1 MHRTVHVHMHVHSCP
16 QLELTVM
23 KWLSVCLAFLSA
35 ALVARADEAENFA
48 SLSTNASTRVEQTL
62 NGLFH
67 YYWRNDPHNKK
78 IQFFFACG
86 QIGGGTNGADYGKCG
101 CVNPSACVSCY
112 RWWDAV
118 ALESMATHGIYQDT
132 RDHSEIASTIFAH
145 SPYNSDWN
153 ATATCTF
160 IDDFSWYGIA
170 YLRVYE
176 WLQVCFYLFIYYY
189 AIIINF
195 IVYNHVCGID
205 PIKTN
210 ELPRP
215 YYRILYG

>member
-1 MHRTVHVHMHVHSCP
+1 
-16 QLELTVM
+16 M
-23 KWLSVCLAFLSA
+23 KWPNACLVLLAFLSA
-35 ALVARADEAENFA
+35 ALVSRAEDIR
-48 SLSTNASTRVEQTL
+48 SLSTNASTRVELTL

-67 YYWRNDPHNKK
+67 YYWRKDPYHKA

-86 QIGGGTNGADYGKCG
+86 QIGGGTSGSDYGQCG

-118 ALESMATHGIYQDT
+118 ALESVATYGIYRDT
-132 RDHSEIASTIFAH
+132 RNNSETPSIIFAH
-145 SPYNSDWN
+145 SPYNADWN

-176 WLQVCFYLFIYYY
+176 WLQVWHACVWY
-189 AIIINF
+189 
-195 IVYNHVCGID
+195 
-205 PIKTN
+205 KTHDLTI
-210 ELPRP
+210 ELSN
-215 YYRILYG
+215 YFRILYG